1 MSAATPIPPQS
12 CQVILTLAHLLQQHS
27 QSYDDEKNILLDASV
42 KCATKM
48 ANQQNHPSQGE
59 GAVMMMMEEG
69 EVHMVLTGSPRP
81 TFAETN
87 AWLLEGQQ
95 PQHAAPTTPGRKTN
109 DNTNDANNPPGILRG
124 SYSICDNN
132 VTAVE
137 TSEDAS
143 MGDADNNESGE
154 GDDDGPTDGAQLL
167 QEYIA
172 ECTHNSSTRNANMDD
187 LGGSPTRTGGS
198 VLQQFRERKYSHGD
212 ASAGGIPTKNNTT
225 INDATNT
232 NDTTDSND
240 SGYKG
245 PMVGH
250 AVVNAISQAQ
260 GAGLHSS
267 RAQLLQG
274 TIDRPDWDQRRW
286 TDGECLFSELIDRCG
301 LDSFEKIGAGSG
313 ADAAAG
319 SVRPLSEKTTNL
331 LAHLITVPASTPS
344 QGSTTA
350 TAAIGGDEVP
360 PGMEEDVMEEIARGI
375 LRCLRRKH
383 SPPASKVYLVLPP
396 MSGGSEEMN
405 RERREMASARLAAAW
420 QKLERYNDMIGA
432 PKLMADAKLEFVDV
446 SV

>member
-1 MSAATPIPPQS
+1 MSAATPTPPQS

-59 GAVMMMMEEG
+59 GG

-87 AWLLEGQQ
+87 AWLLEGQ
-95 PQHAAPTTPGRKTN
+95 PAAPTTPGRKTN
-109 DNTNDANNPPGILRG
+109 DNTNNAASTPGILRG

-137 TSEDAS
+137 ASKDAS
-143 MGDADNNESGE
+143 MCDDADNNESGE
-154 GDDDGPTDGAQLL
+154 GDDGPTDGARLL

-187 LGGSPTRTGGS
+187 LGGSPTRTGGN
-198 VLQQFRERKYSHGD
+198 VLQSFRERKYSHGD
-212 ASAGGIPTKNNTT
+212 ASAGGVTKNNT
-225 INDATNT
+225 NNNATNKDD
-232 NDTTDSND
+232 NTDSD
-240 SGYKG
+240 DTGYKG

-301 LDSFEKIGAGSG
+301 LDSFEKIGAGSA

-344 QGSTTA
+344 QGSTIA
-350 TAAIGGDEVP
+350 AAIGGDEVP
-360 PGMEEDVMEEIARGI
+360 SGMEEDVMEEIARGI

-396 MSGGSEEMN
+396 MSGGSEERN
-405 RERREMASARLAAAW
+405 RERREMASARMSAAW
-420 QKLERYNDMIGA
+420 QKLEQYNDMIGA
-432 PKLMADAKLEFVDV
+432 PKLMADAELEFVDA